1 MRLLLS
7 ILLALLLTV
16 VQVYIGLE
24 TFFPSVFQEK
34 ARVVDELIED
44 KKPIINKLTPEEQAW
59 ITSHGT
65 ITVGVDPYFYPIE
78 TFDGRGQYS
87 GLGGDY
93 MKLLSHLTGIQFLP
107 LRLNDWAATEHSAQA
122 REVDMYMA
130 AAQTAR
136 RSEYMLFTEPYINEP
151 GVIRAPRTSGLH
163 DITVADLHGKKVAV
177 VAAYSWHDFLLEH
190 HPEVEVVPCATTV
203 DALKAVVNGDADA
216 IIDYEF
222 NLKEKIHTAGI
233 MQMEKVGSVE
243 SSYGHAI
250 AVRKDWPIL
259 FSILKKGM
267 DSITPEEKRELAD
280 YWLTQESAPEPA
292 DRHLQ
297 WLFFFFTEIVM
308 LGFGFHTWWQIS
320 VTKATRARIRDIRET
335 NRAKAAAAAA
345 NEA

>member
-34 ARVVDELIED
+34 ARVVDELIKD

-130 AAQTAR
+130 AAQDGAPQRVYALYRALHQRTRRHQGAPYLRPAR
-136 RSEYMLFTEPYINEP
+136 HHRGRSTRQK
-151 GVIRAPRTSGLH
+151 GGCGGR
-163 DITVADLHGKKVAV
+163 
-177 VAAYSWHDFLLEH
+177 LL
-190 HPEVEVVPCATTV
+190 
-203 DALKAVVNGDADA
+203 
-216 IIDYEF
+216 
-222 NLKEKIHTAGI
+222 
-233 MQMEKVGSVE
+233 
-243 SSYGHAI
+243 
-250 AVRKDWPIL
+250 
-259 FSILKKGM
+259 
-267 DSITPEEKRELAD
+267 LA
-280 YWLTQESAPEPA
+280 
-292 DRHLQ
+292 
-297 WLFFFFTEIVM
+297 
-308 LGFGFHTWWQIS
+308 
-320 VTKATRARIRDIRET
+320 
-335 NRAKAAAAAA
+335 
-345 NEA
+345 